1 MTTKSTT
8 LVNADTFGSTEKQQ
22 TDIIK
27 AVLQTLQKN
36 NNTEDVGKQKTTQ
49 NVQAGAFGGEGN
61 RDGLD
66 GTLNLQ
72 QMARSARVKALAIS
86 SPEQM
91 LLGKAKM
98 IDDMHGDSISI
109 RDQLV
114 GLGME
119 IGMNTNASLQNA
131 NNAFNAYK
139 QARFNIFKEVYPETI
154 AEDAHNKH
162 I

>member
-1 MTTKSTT
+1 MATPSTT
-8 LVNADTFGSTEKQQ
+8 LVNAGTFGSTETQQ

-27 AVLQTLQKN
+27 AVLKTLQQ
-36 NNTEDVGKQKTTQ
+36 TAQSEVTGKEKTTQ
-49 NVQAGAFGGEGN
+49 NVQAGAFGGEDN

-72 QMARSARVKALAIS
+72 QMARSARVKAMAIS

-98 IDDMHGDSISI
+98 IDDMHGDSIKI

-114 GLGME
+114 GLGMD

-139 QARFNIFKEVYPETI
+139 RARFEIFKEVYPETI